1 MKTKII
7 VLVFTVLVS
16 ISLIGQ
22 NACNAYYPFE
32 EGVTFEITNYN
43 KKGKKEGAVS
53 YEVTN
58 IDNNVATLKTKIFD
72 EKGKE
77 ITTTSY
83 QVTCEGN
90 NISIDFKSLMSPDLF
105 SQYKDMDVD
114 MTGTNIEFPKELE
127 VGQTLKDAN
136 MNMDINMSGIKMNM
150 SINMI
155 NRTVDS
161 KESITTPAGT
171 YDCFVLSYN
180 SEMKMGVT
188 HSFAFKEWIAEGIG
202 LVKNETYDKKGKLM
216 AYSELT
222 KLSK

>member
-1 MKTKII
+1 MKAKFI
-7 VLVFTVLVS
+7 VSLFAFLVYF
-16 ISLIGQ
+16 SLAAQ

-32 EGVTFEITNYN
+32 EGVKFEITNYN

-58 IDNNVATLKTKIFD
+58 IENNVATLKTVIFD
-72 EKGKE
+72 SKDKE

-83 QVTCEGN
+83 QVTCEGDQ
-90 NISIDFKSLMSPDLF
+90 ISIDFKSLMSPDLF
-105 SQYKDMDVD
+105 KQYKDMDVD

-136 MNMDINMSGIKMNM
+136 MDMVINMSGMKMNM
-150 SINMI
+150 SIKMI
-155 NRTVDS
+155 NRTVDA

-171 YDCFVLSYN
+171 FDCYVLSYD
-180 SEMKMGVT
+180 SEMKMGVKHT
-188 HSFAFKEWIAEGIG
+188 FSFKEWVAEGVG
-202 LVKNETYDKKGKLM
+202 MVKNETYNKKGSLM
-216 AYSELT
+216 GYSELT

>member
-7 VLVFTVLVS
+7 VLVFTFLVS
-16 ISLIGQ
+16 FSLIGQ
-22 NACNAYYPFE
+22 NECNAYYPFE

-43 KKGKKEGAVS
+43 KKGKKEGIVS
-53 YEVTN
+53 YEVVN
-58 IDNNVATLKTKIFD
+58 IDNNIATLKTKIFD
-72 EKGKE
+72 DKGKE
-77 ITTTSY
+77 ITSTSY

-90 NISIDFKSLMSPDLF
+90 SISIDFKSLMSPDLF
-105 SQYKDMDVD
+105 KQYKDMEVD
-114 MTGTNIEFPKELE
+114 MTGTNIELPKELE

-136 MNMDINMSGIKMNM
+136 MNMAINMSGIKMNM

-155 NRTVDS
+155 NRTVDA

-180 SEMKMGVT
+180 SEMKMGMT
-188 HSFAFKEWIAEGIG
+188 HTFSFKEWVSEGIG

-216 AYSELT
+216 SYSELT